1 MLVFVSL
8 MVLAIWLLLFF
19 AWGNFW
25 QIWEFDSDRAE
36 FPAPAE
42 WPRVTA
48 VIPARNEAAS
58 IEAVIR
64 AFAAQD
70 YAGGFS
76 GIGVDG
82 HSDDGTSRLAFRAA
96 NDTNA
101 GSPGRVISASR
112 PIGGRH

>member
-8 MVLAIWLLLFF
+8 VVLVIWLVLFF

-58 IEAVIR
+58 IEAVSR
-64 AFAAQD
+64 ALAAQG
-70 YAGGFS
+70 YARGFS
-76 GIGVDG
+76 GVGGGD
-82 HSDDGTSRLAFRAA
+82 HRDDRTSRRGFLPANCTERACRG
-96 NDTNA
+96 T
-101 GSPGRVISASR
+101 GISAR
-112 PIGGRH
+112 GTVRG